1 MTPPTKT
8 GLKKTDF
15 QEGKLLKTDIE
26 GKSVVLVMLN
36 GKLFAMDSVCSH
48 EGGPLE
54 DGLLEGYN
62 IICPWHQWIFDIRN
76 AKASPETSW
85 LSDLNSYSVIV
96 DEKSG
101 EIAIETFPSDTNLKN
116 NNKSVSGQG
125 GIVNEEMVPTKP
137 LSIQN

>member
-1 MTPPTKT
+1 MPYKSRNLLLYNDASTQT

-15 QEGKLLKTDIE
+15 QEGKLVKKDIE
-26 GKSVVLVMLN
+26 GKSVALVMLN

-62 IICPWHQWIFDIRN
+62 LICPWHQGIFDIRN
-76 AKASPETSW
+76 VKASPETSW
-85 LSDLNSYSVIV
+85 VSDLNSYSVIV

-101 EIAIETFPSDTNLKN
+101 EIVIETFSSDTSLKN
-116 NNKSVSGQG
+116 ILV
-125 GIVNEEMVPTKP
+125 IFV
-137 LSIQN
+137 